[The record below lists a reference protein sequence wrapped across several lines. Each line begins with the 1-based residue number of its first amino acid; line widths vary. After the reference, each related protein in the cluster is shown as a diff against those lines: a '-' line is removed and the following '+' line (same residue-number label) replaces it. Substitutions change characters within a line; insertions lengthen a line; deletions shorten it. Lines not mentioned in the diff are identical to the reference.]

1 MPAPVIDLFDRHA
14 ITDSQETPDMML
26 TADRNDPIERM
37 DPADPTP
44 PIESTEPIDPIDRI
58 ELREPIDK
66 TESRDESDHREPSS
80 LPLTELSVIS
90 RS

>member
-1 MPAPVIDLFDRHA
+1 MPAPVIDFFDRQA
-14 ITDSQETPDMML
+14 ITDSQEMPDMTL

-44 PIESTEPIDPIDRI
+44 PIESTEPIDPIDRS

-66 TESRDESDHREPSS
+66 IESCDHSDQREPSS
-80 LPLTELSVIS
+80 LPLTELPFIS